1 MILKLLLIILH
12 QIFYL
17 LNKKIF
23 YITLFSILI
32 RLYNIT
38 FPVIGWQAWR
48 QADTA
53 SIARNFSIEE
63 SNILY
68 PRVDWRGD
76 TEGYA
81 ETEFQIYPFLVSC
94 LYDLFGIN
102 EFFGRLISVI
112 FSSLTVFGIYLLVRK
127 TIDERTALWSAFI
140 YSVLPLNIF
149 FGRAFMPEPAM
160 LMCSVYG
167 IYFFVKWTESNGNRD
182 FIFSAFFIAMAALI
196 KLPALYLGLPLAY
209 LCYKKY
215 GRLFLKY
222 PEIWVFVLTVIIP
235 VAAWYYHAH
244 LLHLRTG
251 LTFSIWDAG
260 KDKWGM
266 TEPLFTPK
274 FYNDIFF
281 KSIAERHL
289 TYPAFVVFIWG
300 ILIKRKY
307 SLENL
312 FDWWLAGIIVFIFL
326 APQAHLAQEYYQ
338 LPFNIP
344 ASVFIAKVFSK
355 YLKTDELKTSFL
367 KNKFAVSFLTL
378 CILGIFV
385 LSFLR
390 VRNFMKSE
398 NLNAPVFKIAAEVDS
413 FSKPD
418 DKFITVT
425 EGNPA
430 MLYIIKRK
438 GWVSFPDD
446 NNEEFISAKKS
457 GGAKFIT
464 GEKSIIKSETQRRT
478 FESLKSKN
486 EVITDN
492 DEYFIIKL
500 K

>member
-1 MILKLLLIILH
+1 M
-12 QIFYL
+12 
-17 LNKKIF
+17 NKKIF
-23 YITLFSILI
+23 YILLFSLLI

-38 FPVIGWQAWR
+38 FPVAGWHAWR

-53 SIARNFSIEE
+53 SIARNFFTEE
-63 SNILY
+63 SDIFY
-68 PRVDWRGD
+68 PRIDWRGD

-81 ETEFQIYPFLVSC
+81 ETEFQIYPFIVSG
-94 LYDLFGIN
+94 LYNLFGVN
-102 EFFGRLISVI
+102 EFFGRLISVF
-112 FSSLTVFGIYLLVRK
+112 FSVLTVFGIYLLVRK

-167 IYFFVKWTESNGNRD
+167 IYFFVKWTENDSRRD
-182 FIFSAFFIAMAALI
+182 FILSAFFIAMAALI

-215 GRLFLKY
+215 GRTFLKT
-222 PEIWVFVLTVIIP
+222 PVIWIYVLLVFIP

-244 LLHLRTG
+244 QLYLRTG

-266 TEPLFTPK
+266 TEPLFTIK

-289 TYPAFVVFIWG
+289 TYPAFIVFIWG
-300 ILIKRKY
+300 MLIKRKQY
-307 SLENL
+307 LEHL
-312 FDWWLAGIIVFIFL
+312 FDWWLAGIIVFIL
-326 APQAHLAQEYYQ
+326 IAPQAHLAQEYYQ
-338 LPFNIP
+338 LPFNIS

-355 YLKTDELKTSFL
+355 YIKSDELRDSFK
-367 KNKFAVSFLTL
+367 KNTLAVTVLSVCLS
-378 CILGIFV
+378 GIIV

-398 NLNAPVFKIAAEVDS
+398 DLNAPVFKIAAVVDS
-413 FSKPD
+413 VSGPG

-446 NNEEFISAKKS
+446 NNDVLISAKKS
-457 GGAKFIT
+457 GGAKFIA
-464 GEKSIIKSETQRRT
+464 GEKSIIKTDAQRNS
-478 FESLKSKN
+478 FESLKRKN

-492 DEYFIIKL
+492 DEYFLIKL